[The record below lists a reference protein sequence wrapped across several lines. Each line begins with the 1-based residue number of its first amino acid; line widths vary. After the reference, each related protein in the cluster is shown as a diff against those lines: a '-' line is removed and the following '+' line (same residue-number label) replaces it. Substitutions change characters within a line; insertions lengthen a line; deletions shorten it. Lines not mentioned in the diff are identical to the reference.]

1 MKGLLLKDLY
11 MIKQYCKSYILIAA
25 IFIAVSLAGNNNM
38 FFVFYPVILC
48 GIIPVNLLGY
58 DERSRFI
65 QYSGTLP
72 YTAAQIV
79 SAKYLIGLFTQ
90 LAMLIVTGTVTMIKM
105 DMADSIRINDFIIL
119 MLMMLIV
126 STVTSSFTLPFIFRL
141 GVEKGRIAYYFMICI
156 IFAASF
162 AAGKILGEDLHAEI
176 EINTIM
182 TILCIIGAGIYILS
196 WYLSIVLYK
205 KREL

>member
-11 MIKQYCKSYILIAA
+11 MIKQYCKSYILIAV
-25 IFIAVSLAGNNNM
+25 IFIAISLSGNDNM

-58 DERSRFI
+58 DERSRWI

-79 SAKYLIGLFTQ
+79 SAKYMIGFFTQ
-90 LAMLIVTGTVTMIKM
+90 LAMLSATGISTLIKM
-105 DMADSIRINDFIIL
+105 SMTGNMRLSDFIIL

-126 STVTSSFTLPFIFRL
+126 STVTSSISLPFIFRL
-141 GVEKGRIAYYFMICI
+141 GVEKGRIIYYFII
-156 IFAASF
+156 GFIFAASF
-162 AAGKILGEDLHAEI
+162 AAGQIFGEDFHVEMKITGIL
-176 EINTIM
+176 
-182 TILCIIGAGIYILS
+182 TILCIIGTGIYILS
-196 WYLSIVLYK
+196 WYMSIEFYK